1 MASPNMLPP
10 QPFNSPASSYIP
22 TPENEQQSP
31 SDRADS
37 MSPLVNSSGYDAS
50 VSSTESLE
58 LAQKALNRPSPI
70 HWKRDIASLDPKRMR
85 EMLHHLHSR
94 SRVGAAVCSV
104 YHSPCEDECRWGP
117 DVLEQYK
124 CRVELVAYEPVPCH
138 RVHPLCDP
146 RIPVFQY
153 ARFSDEM
160 VESAGLRERM
170 RYVELVVDLR
180 GNVPPKWN
188 LVRGIGEEL
197 QLFPSAK
204 RALVSVVGW
213 DNWETRKLDGFL
225 PLALLDIRWLDM
237 DYETVLV
244 LGTPQRGTQSG
255 SGERYGEVWSWKMS
269 S

>member
-1 MASPNMLPP
+1 MHRVICVILASPQRRLYNLLIPFSMASPNMLPP

-104 YHSPCEDECRWGP
+104 YHSVGRRPCEDVYRCGP

-153 ARFSDEM
+153 ARFSEM
-160 VESAGLRERM
+160 VESAGLRERV

-188 LVRGIGEEL
+188 LVRRISEEL
-197 QLFPSAK
+197 QL
-204 RALVSVVGW
+204 
-213 DNWETRKLDGFL
+213 
-225 PLALLDIRWLDM
+225 
-237 DYETVLV
+237 
-244 LGTPQRGTQSG
+244 
-255 SGERYGEVWSWKMS
+255 
-269 S
+269 